1 MDSLRDEHEL
11 WQAEKMAA
19 LGRLAASVAHE
30 IRNPLGAVDIQ
41 LQLMREAAVELDPA
55 IGTRFVERL
64 DIARAEMRR
73 LDGIVQ
79 NFLRFSRP
87 PALHLAPVA
96 PQALLERLHALV
108 EPEARQQGVH
118 LILEPA
124 SNLPVLVADDNVLSQ
139 ALLNVIIN
147 ALQAVEKG
155 GHVRMSAVVT
165 DEGRLRFKIQDD
177 GCGIPVTDLE
187 RVLEYYYTTKDTGS
201 GLGLSIAQG
210 ILQQH
215 GGLLH
220 LHSRAGEGT
229 TVELD
234 MPVAPA

>member
-1 MDSLRDEHEL
+1 M
-11 WQAEKMAA
+11 
-19 LGRLAASVAHE
+19 AASVAHE

-108 EPEARQQGVH
+108 APEARQQGVV

-124 SNLPVLVADDNVLSQ
+124 DHLPMLEADDNMLSQ
-139 ALLNVIIN
+139 ALLNIIIN
-147 ALQAVEKG
+147 ALQALEKDG
-155 GHVRMSAVVT
+155 QV
-165 DEGRLRFKIQDD
+165 RLRAERIGEDRLRLRVQDD
-177 GCGIPVTDLE
+177 GCGIPAEDLE

-210 ILQQH
+210 IVQQH

-220 LHSRAGEGT
+220 LHSRPDEGT
-229 TVELD
+229 TVDLEL
-234 MPVAPA
+234 PVQTG